1 MMSQVRNSKSLLS
14 LLFKRSGL
22 LSLSVSGLL
31 SLSLLAGGLTGC
43 EQSDPFVNPGETPN
57 PNWELTVENVMLSS
71 MTAIV
76 KVSVT
81 QKEGVLAAF
90 IGDDCCGVTTSENY
104 IDGRYNLYISPSEQG
119 EDVQLK
125 FYDPDMKRIFMAKK
139 TFKYINDERLGS
151 VSDPYTPEW
160 TVAK

>member
-1 MMSQVRNSKSLLS
+1 MRNMMSQVRNYKPQA
-14 LLFKRSGL
+14 KGL
-22 LSLSVSGLL
+22 W
-31 SLSLLAGGLTGC
+31 LLAMLFVALTSC